1 MADIKLTPEMKAK
14 IEEAKKTVSELSPD
28 DLDGVASGAG
38 SVVRIYISDSNIK
51 DNIDELIRIHK
62 DMEKTI
68 QYTIDFIYSFYLSNG
83 IKLMDIESYVNTRW
97 YSV

>member
-1 MADIKLTPEMKAK
+1 MYHKHIPLPDTGRKRRKTMSDIKLTPEMKAK

-28 DLDGVASGAG
+28 DLDGVAGGAG

-62 DMEKTI
+62 DMQMVKI
-68 QYTIDFIYSFYLSNG
+68 NNKY
-83 IKLMDIESYVNTRW
+83 
-97 YSV
+97 